1 MKTNIKLEKLDF
13 CKGIGISLIVLYHLF
28 HQGENI
34 FNSIGW
40 EGVHIFIVLSGFG
53 LTYSCLRK
61 NITSVNSKK
70 WFIERFKRILP
81 AYWITCLLGFL
92 FILLVKLNKLPSS
105 NKIYSPDLHSYLN
118 TLFLD
123 LFTLQNFNFKTI
135 FYLPNDHLWFIPFI
149 VSFYLVFPFLYYIFK
164 TKNIVYFMVSLILI
178 EIVYRAI
185 SIYFLD
191 GIPIGHKG
199 GLGLNNLPDFFIFQK
214 SALFGFFPS
223 RLGEFSLGML
233 GAHLFVN
240 YPLQFD
246 KLMFRLKPS
255 VMGVIFFLLGNILRL
270 KLWGW
275 IFSDFFIALGLI
287 LICLNLASFLEEKF
301 NLIFKQIVHL
311 GILSYYIY
319 LIHMI
324 VIRIF
329 NILGKYNI
337 SSYISSHAFLKEGIS
352 ILGTLFFTYLFSCF
366 LRDVDQKIN
375 SLSFLNKSIN

>member
-1 MKTNIKLEKLDF
+1 MKNNIKLDKLDF
-13 CKGIGISLIVLYHLF
+13 CKGIGILLIVLYHLF

-61 NITSVNSKK
+61 DMKSVNPKK

-81 AYWITCLLGFL
+81 AYWVTCFLGFL
-92 FILLVKLNKLPSS
+92 FILLVKLNKLPLS

-118 TLFLD
+118 TFFLD
-123 LFTLQNFNFKTI
+123 FFVLQNFNFKTI
-135 FYLPNDHLWFIPFI
+135 FYLPNDHLWFVPFI
-149 VSFYLVFPFLYYIFK
+149 VSFYLIFPFLYYTFSK
-164 TKNIVYFMVSLILI
+164 TKNILYFIVSLILI
-178 EIVYRAI
+178 EIIYRAI

-199 GLGLNNLPDFFIFQK
+199 GLALNNLPDFFVFQK
-214 SALFGFFPS
+214 SAPFGFFPS

-233 GAHLFVN
+233 GAHLFVKQ
-240 YPLQFD
+240 PLQFN
-246 KLMFRLKPS
+246 KLMFRLKPLI
-255 VMGVIFFLLGNILRL
+255 MGVIFFLIGNILRL

-287 LICLNLASFLEEKF
+287 LICLNLASFLEDKF
-301 NLIFKQIVHL
+301 NLIFKRIVHL

-337 SSYISSHAFLKEGIS
+337 LSYISSHTFLKEGIS
-352 ILGTLFFTYLFSCF
+352 ILGILFFTYLFSCF
-366 LRDVDQKIN
+366 LRDLDQKIN
-375 SLSFLNKSIN
+375 SLSFLNKS